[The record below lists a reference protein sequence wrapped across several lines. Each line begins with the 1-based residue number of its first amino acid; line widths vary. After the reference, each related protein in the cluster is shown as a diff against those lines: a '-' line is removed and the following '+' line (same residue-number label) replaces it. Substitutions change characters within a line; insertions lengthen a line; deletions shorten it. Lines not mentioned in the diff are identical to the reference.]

1 MSLTELTLYLWT
13 MLKGLVT
20 VLSGAAAVEKA
31 SLVRAVLVTEVTNER
46 AVAFT
51 EILRITDPVILKV

>member
-1 MSLTELTLYLWT
+1 